1 MDAPVF
7 LLLVK
12 EGHTNCI
19 QQDAGENHVVKS
31 CMVAELDCRV
41 AQFVFRVKSANQG
54 VGYQF
59 YGAWDSLGSVFALE
73 DVEVVIIFY
82 EELVCGEFGATYCL
96 GVLRRI

>member
-19 QQDAGENHVVKS
+19 QHDAGENHVVKS

-41 AQFVFRVKSANQG
+41 AQFASRVKSANQG
-54 VGYQF
+54 GGY
-59 YGAWDSLGSVFALE
+59 
-73 DVEVVIIFY
+73 
-82 EELVCGEFGATYCL
+82 
-96 GVLRRI
+96 